1 MSRSNFFENTSHSSF
16 EGSHIINTA
25 GDHITNFVAGDHI
38 TQIIGSQDQI
48 VSNGARGESIFD
60 QYRDFRRCDIRLLRE
75 LSTSE
80 IDEEKTL
87 WRDQNPTRKKFK
99 YTRTAHSVSLFG
111 VAGNYSHCVAMHY
124 SGRDAY
130 AAWERDFLKHSNH
143 HQNVVHLFGLNRQK
157 SNPALVFCDNVVPIA
172 QIWGRCSSIV
182 KCYLTAHLKLARR
195 KLPES
200 VGGSSFADESCT
212 VLFLFDVIQE

>member
-1 MSRSNFFENTSHSSF
+1 MPRSNFFENTSHSSF

-25 GDHITNFVAGDHI
+25 GDHIT
-38 TQIIGSQDQI
+38 QIIGSHNQI

-60 QYRDFRRCDIRLLRE
+60 QYHDLRRCDIRLLRE

-87 WRDQNPTRKKFK
+87 WWDRNPTRKKLK

-111 VAGNYSHCVAMHY
+111 VASNYSHCVAMHY

-130 AAWERDFLKHSNH
+130 AVCFTK
-143 HQNVVHLFGLNRQK
+143 
-157 SNPALVFCDNVVPIA
+157 I
-172 QIWGRCSSIV
+172 
-182 KCYLTAHLKLARR
+182 
-195 KLPES
+195 
-200 VGGSSFADESCT
+200 
-212 VLFLFDVIQE
+212 